1 MTPRTTATAALCL
14 VLAGCSNLP
23 AVTVIDCAAGDI
35 RHILRI
41 RTDQHTVDDLAF
53 TPPAT
58 GTAEVSAAA
67 FILRFKN
74 KPADFQL
81 LFRIDRHTGDGTRE
95 LIDSDGKSVIG
106 HGGFDQITCKP
117 YRSNPL

>member
-1 MTPRTTATAALCL
+1 MTLRTGATAALFL

-41 RTDQHTVDDLAF
+41 HTDRHTVDDLAF
-53 TPPAT
+53 TPPAA
-58 GTAEVSAAA
+58 GTADVSAGA
-67 FILRFKN
+67 FILRFRN
-74 KPADFQL
+74 QPADFQL
-81 LFRIDRHTGDGTRE
+81 LFRINRYTGDGTRE
-95 LIDSDGKSVIG
+95 LIDSEGKSVTG